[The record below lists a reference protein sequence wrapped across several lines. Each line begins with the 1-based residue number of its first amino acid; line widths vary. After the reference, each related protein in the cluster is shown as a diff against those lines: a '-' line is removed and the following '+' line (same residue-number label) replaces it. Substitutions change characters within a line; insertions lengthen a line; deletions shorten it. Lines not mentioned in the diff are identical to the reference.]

1 MTPQYHTKE
10 LNEHQYGNLTNVR
23 EEEELNHSVNR
34 STAVRDNENENEIE
48 ADHEEQGERL
58 LSNRSLI
65 EETGDFDDNEYTNA
79 GIDYKVNQR
88 ESKDDGE
95 DVKDLKL
102 ENKTSIE

>member
-48 ADHEEQGERL
+48 ADHEE
-58 LSNRSLI
+58 
-65 EETGDFDDNEYTNA
+65 
-79 GIDYKVNQR
+79 
-88 ESKDDGE
+88 
-95 DVKDLKL
+95 
-102 ENKTSIE
+102 